1 MAAASQWENGVDP
14 STKSGMKTLTLA
26 MAVSGAVLVSYG
38 QAYAGMKE
46 QPRVDKVMKD
56 SKVSETKSEKPAEKP
71 SHKPDSKI
79 KDTKLKDTKVEKGA
93 HEHVVCIKSE
103 TLALRSD
110 DLRDV
115 MVRAK
120 RHEPVKIFQG
130 WGDNKQTKKISGETY
145 TFIKVQLPEHE
156 DDEHEGIGW
165 VAEKYVK
172 TRSQC
177 SGASET
183 REKES
188 VAEQKKPKKA
198 AEEVDHGK
206 AGGTCRFPLTGR
218 PTADYTSGMRRFGA
232 SRNGGSRLHAASDL
246 YRKRN
251 DPILSVT
258 EGRIIRSPYYFYEGT
273 YAIEVKH
280 APGFVVRYGEV
291 TGNVPKGVYSGAPVR
306 KGQTIA
312 YMGKVNSGCCSPM
325 LHFEMYTGKK
335 TGSLRGGNAYQRRS
349 DLVNPAKFLQRWE
362 EETF

>member
-14 STKSGMKTLTLA
+14 STKSGLKTLTLA
-26 MAVSGAVLVSYG
+26 MTVSGAVLASYG
-38 QAYAGMKE
+38 QAYAGAKE
-46 QPRVDKVMKD
+46 QPRVTK
-56 SKVSETKSEKPAEKP
+56 ETKLATKPAPKADQKP
-71 SHKPDSKI
+71 EQRPAGKPDG
-79 KDTKLKDTKVEKGA
+79 KLKDTKIEKGA
-93 HEHVVCIKSE
+93 HDHVVCIRSE
-103 TLALRSD
+103 TLALRTD
-110 DLRDV
+110 DLGEV
-115 MVRAK
+115 IVRAK

-130 WGDNKQTKKISGETY
+130 WGDNKQSKKIKGETY

-156 DDEHEGIGW
+156 DEDHEGIGW

-206 AGGTCRFPLTGR
+206 AGGSCRFPLTGR

-232 SRNGGSRLHAASDL
+232 SRNGGARLHAASDL
-246 YRKRN
+246 YRKKN

-258 EGRIIRSPYYFYEGT
+258 EGRVLRRPYYFYEGT

-291 TGNVPKGVYSGAPVR
+291 TGNVPKGTYEGAQVR

-325 LHFEMYTGKK
+325 LHFEMYSGKK
-335 TGSLRGGNAYQRRS
+335 SGSLRGGNAYQRRS

-362 EETF
+362 QETF